1 MESSG
6 VIELLKRSEAFLSG
20 HFVLASG
27 LHSGNYLQCAA
38 VFRFPDVSETLSRLL
53 VETIHAAGLT
63 FDVVVSPALGGV
75 LLGYEVSRQ
84 AGVPNLFAERDAQN
98 RMSLRRGFSVRP
110 GQRVL
115 VVEDVVTTG
124 GSVREVI
131 ELVRSAGAALAAVGC
146 VADRSREPV
155 DFGAPLFS
163 LVKLDFPAYSPESC
177 PQCLTGLPFEKP
189 GTKRK

>member
-1 MESSG
+1 MG
-6 VIELLKRSEAFLSG
+6 APDVIELLKRSDAFLSG

-38 VFRFPDVSETLSRLL
+38 VFRFPDISEILSRLL
-53 VETIHAAGLT
+53 AEKLRDAGIA
-63 FDVVVSPALGGV
+63 FDMVVSPALGGV

-98 RMSLRRGFSVRP
+98 RMALRRGFAVSP

-131 ELVRSAGAALAAVGC
+131 ELVRNAGAVLAAVGC

-163 LVKLDFPAYSPESC
+163 LVRLDFPAFKPEDC
-177 PQCLTGLPFEKP
+177 PQCRAGLPFEKP